1 MDNKTYLKNAMR
13 TDLKDQYENI
23 RIRLDNKQSARLVH
37 ALLGIGGESG
47 ELQDQLK
54 RHLVYGKD
62 LDIVNLKEEL
72 GDLMWYCALALDEIG
87 SSFDEVMAMNIA
99 KLRAR
104 FPGGFTEEKA
114 VNRDIEAERK
124 VMEEKVE
131 DPMLEQA
138 VKQYERQQDPDN
150 PFNYEYPTE

>member
-1 MDNKTYLKNAMR
+1 MDNKTYLANAMK
-13 TDLKDQYENI
+13 TDLQDKYDPVI
-23 RIRLDNKQSARLVH
+23 DRISNKQAARLVH
-37 ALLGIGGESG
+37 ALLGIGSESG

-54 RHLVYGKD
+54 RHLVYGKE

-104 FPGGFTEEKA
+104 YPAGFTEDKA
-114 VNRDIEAERK
+114 LNRDVEAERR
-124 VMEEKVE
+124 VMETK
-131 DPMLEQA
+131 
-138 VKQYERQQDPDN
+138 
-150 PFNYEYPTE
+150 

>member
-1 MDNKTYLKNAMR
+1 MDNKTYLANAMK
-13 TDLKDQYENI
+13 TDLQDKYDPVI
-23 RIRLDNKQSARLVH
+23 DRISNKQAARLVH
-37 ALLGIGGESG
+37 ALLGIGSESG

-54 RHLVYGKD
+54 RHLVYGKE

-104 FPGGFTEEKA
+104 YPAGFTEDKA
-114 VNRDIEAERK
+114 LNRDVESERK
-124 VMEEKVE
+124 VME
-131 DPMLEQA
+131 QI
-138 VKQYERQQDPDN
+138 N
-150 PFNYEYPTE
+150 G